1 MYKQILVNATSQIG
15 KRGHKTG
22 LGEVHCRGE
31 GPHCAVVPSK
41 KKKKRKND
49 ARCRNPGESDRR
61 DKISQVSYSYF
72 VLVYFLR
79 L

>member
-1 MYKQILVNATSQIG
+1 VYKQILVNAKSQIV
-15 KRGHKTG
+15 KRRHKTG
-22 LGEVHCRGE
+22 LGEVHCRDE
-31 GPHCAVVPSK
+31 GPHWAVVPSK
-41 KKKKRKND
+41 KKKKND

-61 DKISQVSYSYF
+61 DKISQVSYCYF